1 MHPCCSSRFVGKRL
15 TELTNGFRAVR
26 LKCLDDPR
34 IRLDQSWL
42 DGYGLEVD
50 LLYKMIK
57 CGFRHTE
64 VPCTKIYPP
73 KKIGNTKMRPI
84 LDWWDI
90 LKPVFLMG
98 FGIKK

>member
-1 MHPCCSSRFVGKRL
+1 
-15 TELTNGFRAVR
+15 
-26 LKCLDDPR
+26 
-34 IRLDQSWL
+34 
-42 DGYGLEVD
+42 
-50 LLYKMIK
+50 MIK